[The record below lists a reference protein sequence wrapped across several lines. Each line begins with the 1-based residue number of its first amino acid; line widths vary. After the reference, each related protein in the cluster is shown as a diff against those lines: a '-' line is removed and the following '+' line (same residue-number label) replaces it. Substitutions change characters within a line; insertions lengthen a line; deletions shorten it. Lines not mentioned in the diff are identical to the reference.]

1 MTDINKPQTPQVQPD
16 YEHDDITF
24 EVIEPE
30 HHDDKKVSK
39 GVYLVPNLI
48 TTLSLFAGFYSILSS
63 TNGEFIKA
71 SYAIFISAFL
81 DGMDGRAARLL
92 NAQSPFGEQYD
103 SLADCIAFGLAP
115 AVLVYSFAL
124 QPWGRFGMACAF
136 VYAACAAFRLARFNV
151 QIGVVDKKYF
161 IGLAS
166 PLAALLIACTVL
178 VSLKYADFTTG
189 MSAQLTWFF
198 AFWVIACGLLMVSN
212 VKYYSFKE
220 FDKQKVPFVVLLV
233 ALLIFGALLY
243 DIPVGLL
250 AIGVTYALSGF
261 VTTYLHKSE
270 A

>member
-1 MTDINKPQTPQVQPD
+1 MTDIKKSDNQDIHPECD
-16 YEHDDITF
+16 HDGITF

-30 HHDDKKVSK
+30 HNDGKKVMSK

-71 SYAIFISAFL
+71 SLAIFVSAFL

-124 QPWGRFGMACAF
+124 QSWGRFGMACAF

-178 VSLKYADFTTG
+178 VSLNYADFTNG
-189 MSAQLTWFF
+189 MSTELIWFF

-233 ALLIFGALLY
+233 AVLLFGALLY

-250 AIGVTYALSGF
+250 AIGVTYALSGIVGTLRNKF
-261 VTTYLHKSE
+261 
-270 A
+270 